1 MLRSNE
7 VTDAFCFSQ
16 DNGDANSNRQNGD
29 DSLVVDLGFLDNE
42 AGNKDEIGG
51 ESPFPDQLLFNGA
64 EAGSNY
70 DQLERSENTDV
81 AESPLK
87 KLKTQFGNSDSFHR
101 KLEIEEKEGRIAV
114 EDVKGGLHLMDQAR
128 KLATVIEA
136 ELFKLYGFKKT
147 YNQKARSLLFNLKDK
162 SNPELRARVF
172 SGEITPAD
180 LCRMSAEQLA
190 SKELSDW
197 RNAKEQALD
206 KWVVLTDADVV
217 SGKVVKKTHKGE
229 FVVDVQN
236 ENTVDIIPVV
246 TRSVFPQKDKLE
258 AKSENVAPEHM
269 ETSVSDTADFRILNS
284 PHSGSSPSLKR
295 SRSGNSTH
303 LESSQTPASKSE
315 EGLVPSESTPER
327 SDPELMEVEK
337 GLPAILSLDEY
348 MDAQV
353 NDSQSGYQED
363 VFEDAPIEPRAS
375 VKHTHSSEVHE
386 ALDISGSPN
395 PYKANEDA
403 GLSNSVKSPSAKDG
417 EDANAPVKQVS
428 DPVISKREEA
438 GVVWAGQIQF
448 SSNRQSTLSVIYQRC
463 VLLELC
469 EGFAIKA
476 LAHF

>member
-1 MLRSNE
+1 LLSSNK
-7 VTDAFCFSQ
+7 VTDACFFSQ
-16 DNGDANSNRQNGD
+16 ESGDPNSNRQNGD

-42 AGNKDEIGG
+42 AGSKDDIGG

-64 EAGSNY
+64 EARSNY
-70 DQLERSENTDV
+70 DQLECSESTDV

-87 KLKTQFGNSDSFHR
+87 KLKTQFGHSDSFHR

-258 AKSENVAPEHM
+258 AKSENVAPELM
-269 ETSVSDTADFRILNS
+269 ETSVNDTADFRSLNS

-295 SRSGNSTH
+295 SRSGNNTH

-315 EGLVPSESTPER
+315 EGLVPSENTPER

-375 VKHTHSSEVHE
+375 VKHTHSEVHE
-386 ALDISGSPN
+386 APDISGSPN
-395 PYKANEDA
+395 PYKAIEDA
-403 GLSNSVKSPSAKDG
+403 GFSNSVKSPSGKDA
-417 EDANAPVKQVS
+417 EDANGPVKQVS

-438 GVVWAGQIQF
+438 GVAWAGQIQF

-463 VLLELC
+463 VLPGLC
-469 EGFAIKA
+469 EVFVIEAS
-476 LAHF
+476 AHF